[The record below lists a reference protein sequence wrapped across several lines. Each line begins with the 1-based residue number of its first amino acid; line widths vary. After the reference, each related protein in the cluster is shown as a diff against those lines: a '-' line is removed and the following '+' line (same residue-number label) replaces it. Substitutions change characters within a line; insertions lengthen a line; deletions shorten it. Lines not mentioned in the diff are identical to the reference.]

1 VCVDCDG
8 MHGVS
13 IKSLYKFKNM
23 LQRLDFFLWGYVK
36 YIVYRSKVRD
46 IINLKQRITDAIDTT
61 DEGMLQ
67 RTWQEIEYRLDVLH
81 ATNGS
86 HIEVY

>member
-1 VCVDCDG
+1 
-8 MHGVS
+8 MS
-13 IKSLYKFKNM
+13 IKSLYNFKNL
-23 LQRLDFFLWGYVK
+23 LQSLDIFLWVHVK
-36 YIVYRSKVRD
+36 DMVYGTKVRD
-46 IINLKQRITDAIDTT
+46 IPNLKQRIT

-81 ATNGS
+81 ATNGE